1 MTISLGYGEMQLAD
15 GTEIGFIDV
24 PGHEKLV
31 RKMVAGATGMSAAML
46 VVACNDG
53 IMQQTR
59 EHFEVL
65 TMLGVEPGL
74 IVFSKCDLA
83 DAETIE
89 LVQLEV
95 EELVSGTVWQDCP
108 SLVVSSHSG
117 QGLDELRDN
126 VVELARRVSQRPS
139 TNLGFALH
147 VQRSF
152 AVEGAGTVATGVC
165 ASGTLA
171 VGDTVALMPDSEQS
185 RVRRIHVHGSESELA
200 VPGLRTALNLPD
212 LTKQQ
217 CQPGS
222 VIVEPAIANR
232 GKLLRVAID
241 FSAKVECPK
250 AGSEVHVMAGTAAIH
265 GKLYCYPGQHAGI
278 TLADIV
284 TDDEVFLM
292 HGQRCLLRRPS
303 PAANFGS
310 MRFLGF
316 GEYKL
321 RSRDIDETQWWLQQ
335 ILHLDDADKLVLHVL
350 NKNTGQAQTVEQL
363 CRQLSY
369 APTAMR
375 QLLQQLVES
384 NDLRQTSGE
393 SFVAVGEAQSILDE
407 LKSTVN
413 HFSSRNPNR
422 LRIPISLLRQ
432 RVGKKSWPVVASFSA
447 EMLEQ
452 IGLKATK
459 GENWTLQNIEVDP
472 QFFAAAQHLEELLA
486 ECKLQPPAW
495 IDFWA
500 ANEAAP
506 FQEAAMREYLLDS
519 ELCITPQDNMLFSSK
534 VVAELATDVV
544 SQLQGEGMDIPAL
557 RDKYNTS
564 RKYLMPLLEYFDSR
578 GLTERVGAKRILR
591 NAAASLRD

>member
-1 MTISLGYGEMQLAD
+1 MSHHQPIPVVLGTAGHIDHGKSALIAALCGEHPDRHQEEKARGMTISLGYGEMQLAD

-222 VIVEPAIANR
+222 VIVEPAIANIIVSVETKVAARRRYEMPLGIGEDIAR
-232 GKLLRVAID
+232 GGLVIFEVA
-241 FSAKVECPK
+241 ATV
-250 AGSEVHVMAGTAAIH
+250 
-265 GKLYCYPGQHAGI
+265 
-278 TLADIV
+278 
-284 TDDEVFLM
+284 
-292 HGQRCLLRRPS
+292 
-303 PAANFGS
+303 
-310 MRFLGF
+310 
-316 GEYKL
+316 
-321 RSRDIDETQWWLQQ
+321 
-335 ILHLDDADKLVLHVL
+335 
-350 NKNTGQAQTVEQL
+350 KNT
-363 CRQLSY
+363 
-369 APTAMR
+369 
-375 QLLQQLVES
+375 
-384 NDLRQTSGE
+384 
-393 SFVAVGEAQSILDE
+393 
-407 LKSTVN
+407 
-413 HFSSRNPNR
+413 
-422 LRIPISLLRQ
+422 
-432 RVGKKSWPVVASFSA
+432 
-447 EMLEQ
+447 
-452 IGLKATK
+452 
-459 GENWTLQNIEVDP
+459 
-472 QFFAAAQHLEELLA
+472 
-486 ECKLQPPAW
+486 
-495 IDFWA
+495 
-500 ANEAAP
+500 
-506 FQEAAMREYLLDS
+506 
-519 ELCITPQDNMLFSSK
+519 
-534 VVAELATDVV
+534 
-544 SQLQGEGMDIPAL
+544 
-557 RDKYNTS
+557 
-564 RKYLMPLLEYFDSR
+564 
-578 GLTERVGAKRILR
+578 
-591 NAAASLRD
+591 